1 MNWRAKLIL
10 MNLAVAAALYYRW
23 HLGAPL
29 VPLAIAGLVMFLLV
43 NVLILLTAKRSA
55 STK

>member
-1 MNWRAKLIL
+1 

-23 HLGAPL
+23 HLGAPIKL
-29 VPLAIAGLVMFLLV
+29 ILIAGTIMFLFV
-43 NVLILLTAKRSA
+43 NGLILITAKRSA